1 MAYAAL
7 LSVVQVLEQITLENH
22 FSSLFT
28 IKQQIKTLHERFC
41 FLQSFLEDDPPHSD
55 AVTDFLESRIR
66 EAAYHAEDVIQFHV
80 QSKTSPGKEC
90 LVSCGKSGSG
100 IMSLQSQRGKNT
112 IEKLYQD
119 VQHVVDEVDSV
130 VKEVVMIMDIRKIK
144 RLQFSNNTADPGS
157 PRVAPVAK
165 TTMVGSDDELI
176 EIKEQLCGGSSNLQV
191 IPIVG
196 MGGIG
201 KTALASNVFHD
212 SLIAYHFHVRTWT
225 TITQDHKVPDILLG
239 LLHSMTRMSENLSRR
254 MGELADCLYKSLK
267 GRTYLVVLDDIWST
281 EVWDEVKMLFPD
293 DHNGSRIILTTRLAD
308 VAAYVNCSGPSHQRQ
323 FLNDEQSWNLLRE
336 KVFGQECC
344 PLELEETGKLIARN
358 CRGLPLSVIL
368 VAGLL
373 SKISRTKYQWGNIA
387 RDVSLA
393 VAASEEHISSKIL
406 SLSYNHLPHRLKP
419 CFLYMGGFPEDY
431 EIPVFVLIR
440 LWVAEGFLKPMGS
453 KCLEE
458 IAEEYFDD
466 LVKRSLVLVT
476 KKRSN
481 GKPRFCSIH
490 DLLRDLCI
498 KRGRDEKFLHPMDGI
513 QERMENK
520 RRLCFSKP
528 VEWFH
533 FKHANTTS
541 LVIRSIFCCSYNYRV
556 LICFNLLKTL
566 HILEVHFET
575 FPVEIL
581 QLFHLKFLSFTT
593 GFIRYPTLP
602 PSMTKLQNLQTLIV
616 GSSVKFSSERRLV
629 VSLPIWKMPRLRHLV
644 FLSITLSPAPIHDE
658 EFPIL
663 ENLQTLST
671 IRNFRFT
678 KEATAMI
685 PNLRKLKVVYN
696 VNSDYE
702 LNNLV
707 LLHQLE
713 TLNLVFQPSLRTQS
727 VPLRFGVPLSIKKL
741 TLRGCGL
748 SWEDMTM
755 LGTLPNLEV
764 LKLLDMS
771 VVGKEWDPIEGEF
784 PMLKFLQMQRLDLK
798 HWEAENAHFPSLETL
813 IIKHCLEL
821 ESIPSAIG
829 EIATLQMI
837 EIEDGKLSA
846 VESAELVLE
855 EQRGMGNDVLQVRVV
870 NTDRNSSCNRFVD
883 LEQRF
888 SKTYYEYE

>member
-1 MAYAAL
+1 MAYAAI
-7 LSVVQVLEQITLENH
+7 LSVVQVLEQITHQNH
-22 FSSLFT
+22 FCNLFT
-28 IKQQIKTLHERFC
+28 IKHQIKTLHEKFC
-41 FLQSFLEDDPPHSD
+41 VLQTFLENDPPHSD

-66 EAAYHAEDVIQFHV
+66 EAAYHAEDRIQFHV
-80 QSKTSPGKEC
+80 QTQNQFGY
-90 LVSCGKSGSG
+90 
-100 IMSLQSQRGKNT
+100 T

-130 VKEVVMIMDIRKIK
+130 VKEVMMIMDLRKIK
-144 RLQFSNNTADPGS
+144 RMQFSNDTADPGP
-157 PRVAPVAK
+157 PRVAPVGK
-165 TTMVGSDDELI
+165 TPMVGSDEDLI
-176 EIKEQLCGGSSNLQV
+176 EIKEQLCGGSSNLQI

-201 KTALASNVFHD
+201 KTALVSNVFYD
-212 SLIAYHFHVRTWT
+212 SLIAYHFHVRAWT

-239 LLHSMTRMSENLSRR
+239 LLHSMPRTSGNLSQR
-254 MGELADCLYKSLK
+254 MGELADCLYKGLK
-267 GRTYLVVLDDIWST
+267 GRKYLVVLDDIWST
-281 EVWDEVKMLFPD
+281 EAWDEVKMLFPN

-308 VAAYVNCSGPSHQRQ
+308 VAAYVNYSGTFHQMQ
-323 FLNDEQSWNLLRE
+323 FLNNEQSWNLLRE

-373 SKISRTKYQWGNIA
+373 SKISRIKYQWDNIA
-387 RDVSLA
+387 RDVSSI
-393 VAASEEHISSKIL
+393 VAASEEQISSKIL
-406 SLSYNHLPHRLKP
+406 SLSYNHLPHHLKP

-431 EIPVFVLIR
+431 EIPVFLLIR

-458 IAEEYFDD
+458 IAEEYFED

-513 QERMENK
+513 QERIENK
-520 RRLCFSKP
+520 RRLCFSKH

-533 FKHANTTS
+533 FKYANTTS

-556 LICFNLLKTL
+556 LTCFNQLKIL
-566 HILEVHFET
+566 HILEVNFET
-575 FPVEIL
+575 FPVELL
-581 QLFHLKFLSFTT
+581 QLLQLKFLAFAA

-602 PSMTKLQNLQTLIV
+602 PSMPVHQNLQTLIV
-616 GSSVKFSSERRLV
+616 GSSVKFSSEHRLV
-629 VSLPIWKMPRLRHLV
+629 ASLPIWKMPQLRHLV
-644 FLSITLSPAPIHDE
+644 FFSITLSPAPFHVE
-658 EFPIL
+658 EFPVL
-663 ENLQTLST
+663 ENLQTLSR

-678 KEATAMI
+678 KEAIRMI
-685 PNLRKLKVVYN
+685 PNLKKLKVLYN
-696 VNSDYE
+696 LNSEYE

-713 TLNLVFQPSLRTQS
+713 TLNLVFQPTLWTQS
-727 VPLRFGVPLSIKKL
+727 VPLRFEVPLSVKKL
-741 TLRGCGL
+741 TMRGCGL

-755 LGTLPNLEV
+755 IGSLPYLEV

-771 VVGKEWDPIEGEF
+771 VIGEEWEPVEGEF
-784 PMLKFLQMQRLDLK
+784 PMLKFLLMQRLEIK

-813 IIKHCLEL
+813 IIKHCLGL
-821 ESIPSAIG
+821 ENIPSGIG
-829 EIATLQMI
+829 EIASLQMI
-837 EIEDGKLSA
+837 EIEGAKLSV
-846 VESAELVLE
+846 VESAEQIRE
-855 EQRGMGNDVLQVRVV
+855 EQRGMGNDVLQIRVV
-870 NTDRNSSCNRFVD
+870 NTTQ
-883 LEQRF
+883 L
-888 SKTYYEYE
+888 